1 MIRTTIRFHRCKKIN
16 YHWHSAFQLSSLPGI
31 HNPAPL
37 SIGVVVYFCYGCLC
51 TFFQNS
57 PRRTRK
63 WTMVGHTSTTNYWIL
78 NTILKPKTF
87 PTNRECSKQDQKM
100 ALHNSLK
107 ERFFVMLADLSLDQ
121 IFSETVQCFH
131 KWRRIEA
138 SPKKRVAKMFTGLQI
153 LNW

>member
-1 MIRTTIRFHRCKKIN
+1 MA
-16 YHWHSAFQLSSLPGI
+16 AF
-31 HNPAPL
+31 
-37 SIGVVVYFCYGCLC
+37 
-51 TFFQNS
+51 
-57 PRRTRK
+57 
-63 WTMVGHTSTTNYWIL
+63 TSTTNWIL

-100 ALHNSLK
+100 ALYYSLK

-138 SPKKRVAKMFTGLQI
+138 SPKKGWRKRSLVYRSQTDKLKWKEEKMQRKTGKFG
-153 LNW
+153 N